1 MTLHVTRTGHGPRL
15 VLLHGWALNSHVWD
29 GVLPVLAD
37 RFTLECV
44 DLPGHGA
51 SDWIGGIANLDSF
64 AAAIAPALGERCHL
78 LGWSLGALVALRLAA
93 THAARIEK
101 LVLVAGTPKFVADV
115 GWPDAMQPTAL
126 KHFAQ
131 RLQQDFRA
139 TVQDF
144 LALQVRGDE
153 RALEALRALRRQV
166 VAADEPDQR
175 ALSVGL
181 DILRDAD
188 LRATLPSVRVPALV
202 IAGERDALVPAA
214 ASEYLATH
222 LHAARFH
229 PIARAAHAPFL
240 SHADEFCSA
249 VGSFLAGSEPPT
261 CERAS

>member
-1 MTLHVTRTGHGPRL
+1 MSLHVTRTGRGPRL

-29 GVLPVLAD
+29 GVLSALGD
-37 RFTLECV
+37 RFALECV

-51 SDWIGGIANLDSF
+51 SDWMPGIASLDSL
-64 AAAIAPALGERCHL
+64 AAAIAPTLGESCHL
-78 LGWSLGALVALRLAA
+78 LGWSLGAMVALRLAA
-93 THAARIEK
+93 THATRIEK
-101 LVLVAGTPKFVADV
+101 LVLVAGTPKFIADE
-115 GWPDAMQPTAL
+115 GWPHAMQPAAL

-153 RALEALRALRRQV
+153 RALEALRTLRRRV

-175 ALSVGL
+175 ALRVGL

-188 LRATLPSVRVPALV
+188 LRATLPTVRVPALV

-229 PIARAAHAPFL
+229 PISRAAHAPFL
-240 SHADEFCSA
+240 SHAEEFCTV
-249 VGSFLAGSEPPT
+249 VGAFLAGTEQPMV
-261 CERAS
+261 ERDS